1 MTVVR
6 VQLPFHELLVIFFDV
21 SHVSLFQQIVA
32 AIHLD
37 AERIERGYYFV
48 IIGNDSFLCI
58 R

>member
-6 VQLPFHELLVIFFDV
+6 VQLPFHEFFVVFFDV

-37 AERIERGYYFV
+37 TEGVERGDDLV
-48 IIGNDSFLCI
+48 VIGNDGFLGI

>member
-21 SHVSLFQQIVA
+21 SHVSLFQQIVT

-37 AERIERGYYFV
+37 AERVERGHDLV
-48 IIGNDSFLCI
+48 VIGNNGFFCI

>member
-37 AERIERGYYFV
+37 TEGVERGDDLV
-48 IIGNDSFLCI
+48 VIGNNGFFCI